1 MKKYLI
7 AAGFA
12 MMIAAQVS
20 AQGPAM
26 DKKTPEERA
35 TAQSKM
41 LAKKLSLTAEQQKKV
56 YDIDY
61 NRAKKM
67 EELQTST
74 TDRQAKMQQR
84 RALMEDSDKQIETV
98 LNDKQKK
105 DYAAWKAEAKERKGH
120 MRHGDR
126 PMKRDSSAKN

>member
-12 MMIAAQVS
+12 MMIATQAS

-26 DKKTPEERA
+26 DKKTPEEKA
-35 TAQSKM
+35 TTQSKM
-41 LAKKLSLTAEQQKKV
+41 LAKKLSLTTEQQKKV

-61 NRAKKM
+61 NKAKKM
-67 EELQTST
+67 EDLQTSSA
-74 TDRQAKMQQR
+74 DHQAKMQQR
-84 RALMEDSDKQIETV
+84 RSLMQESDKQIETV
-98 LNDKQKK
+98 LNDGQKK
-105 DYAAWKAEAKERKGH
+105 NYAAWKAESKERKGH

-126 PMKRDSSAKN
+126 PMKRDLSSKN